1 MKKAFVILFAA
12 SLALA
17 GLSATEAK
25 AGEQK
30 EKKQAAAK
38 QDRWSGT
45 IVRSNKEAGTL
56 TVAKGNVE
64 KTVVHSSNT
73 KWTKGTG
80 SADMSEFKDGS
91 RVICLGHYDEKGRL
105 VADRIDLRPPY

>member
-1 MKKAFVILFAA
+1 MKKALVILFAV
-12 SLALA
+12 ALA
-17 GLSATEAK
+17 WAGLVSTEAK

-38 QDRWSGT
+38 LDRWSGT
-45 IVRSNKEAGTL
+45 IVRGNKEASTL
-56 TVAKGNVE
+56 TVSKANVD
-64 KTVVHSSNT
+64 KTVIYNSNT